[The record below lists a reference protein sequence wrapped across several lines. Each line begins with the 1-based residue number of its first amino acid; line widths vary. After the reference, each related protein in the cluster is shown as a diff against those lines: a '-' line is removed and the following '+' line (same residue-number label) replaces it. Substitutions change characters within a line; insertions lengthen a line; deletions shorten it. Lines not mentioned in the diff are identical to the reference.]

1 MNVLRSVMKLSL
13 RNWVR
18 KARRLMVREKEDVD
32 SRGQITEDRRQLF
45 DPSTSL
51 KAGRPRANM
60 EHSPKICN
68 ECKRE

>member
-51 KAGRPRANM
+51 KAGRLRANM